1 MANATKHKIRSQRN
15 FRNYK
20 AFDMF
25 SRNAEVTV
33 IKRAKFK
40 KNKTN

>member
-40 KNKTN
+40 QKKDN